1 MLITQI
7 DIKTGKVLQQ
17 PNPETLQLEPKQK
30 LVEHSYLEAWL
41 KWHELENAAFFVGD
55 FYAGVDETDRLKLEE
70 DGKVLVFTSGKKGYF
85 TDPDTAQ
92 LMIQGDRDIQ
102 PIYAQDKNAA
112 HNVIAYGSLI
122 ASDGIASTLR
132 TSCKIL
138 VVDDEGS
145 LNADFLRLDDRFFQ
159 RMGDGTMLVSEAVM
173 RSLMTPEDEGLN
185 PLTLVTQFRA
195 ASPDFPGIAK
205 GTLTYSQWCKD
216 LGVEAIVSRSDIKGD
231 NGRFSRAGIHEV
243 ESFWIN
249 RKADAQ
255 YGFQSVGPQVK
266 GCIPEA
272 TLHEFNPRMKEKAE
286 KLAAI
291 ASDPVALMQY
301 YAQKKVDDLRSVVDH
316 REEVEEE
323 TPGRV
328 PKDWLKELAVADPH
342 GMLAGFKRVNSELE
356 RFLKGERK
364 DLAIRGIEVPSA
376 TAQHHGS
383 LKPWEIAN
391 RDLPQGAIVAYYRS
405 PFPNV
410 GAAAIAI
417 NNIRSLRWEDA
428 EAYDKAGVMF
438 LNPWT
443 AKNIAITDFDGDRN
457 GCFVGFTAVDGNTLP
472 DVMRLQLAWTEE
484 LPEEKQYEAARSL
497 IQTLITEQELVNPS
511 DYPRAVAEFVERN
524 APDRKP
530 PEIGKA
536 MKVKHEWDQGRES
549 HSAATWRAW
558 EQTAQNPTGMV
569 ANVGMTLQSLA
580 METIYVGD
588 DRKEALLKEISVHH
602 QKILSRVKAG
612 KLVIP
617 TGILKYDI
625 KERIESIASS
635 SQDLTK
641 VKDKVGFVDDRL
653 NLVNELL
660 NDMVNGPNAVNLQ
673 TAVDT
678 AKSSRGIDLEVQV
691 LMQALAHRKH
701 LLRANQRNPEI
712 YTHGQVLPT
721 NTQEPIGWAVEV
733 ANQIYVESALPE
745 LKHEV
750 FRDLFPKDNFSVD
763 IQNRAMTIAHAYQRM
778 VKEARMMDDRLRQ
791 RKPEDEQPTVKITT
805 LKGTV
810 LTIQRML
817 DVERCGEIWRSDGL
831 QKDWVLEIER
841 DGRSPEGLKAAIVTP
856 KGKRSIGFVCPE
868 SIEHYRL
875 DQRVGSS
882 GLRIA
887 SPTIE
892 VLPPLK
898 IQHDL
903 DDRIR
908 EARVYLEGAIGQ
920 IPPEDRMAYASALWH
935 HSDGMGI
942 VLKGFMSEVTQQLQS
957 LPNIKLTGLQQD
969 VNQVGTIADGSYEVL
984 FTTHRYEKNGEWRS
998 VPAIAVLDENG
1009 VVKTLG
1015 AIDPR
1020 TLRFPEGTIA
1030 RADIVAGE
1038 KVAQVQVT
1046 EILRV
1051 QKNQGYSPSRS
1062 ELRDWY
1068 LAVKTQGN
1076 GEELGRIEAIGRRLN
1091 DAYCDEVEEER
1102 AAIGMPAWVQTP
1114 IDFRSDRVTLTAA
1127 ELEEMRSVGLGIH
1140 RMDDRGNQK
1149 EAVVEQVQE

>member
-41 KWHELENAAFFVGD
+41 KRHGLDEAAFFVGE
-55 FYAGVDETDRLKLEE
+55 FYDGVDENDRLRLEE
-70 DGKVLVFTSGKKGYF
+70 DGKVLVFANGKKGYF
-85 TDPDTAQ
+85 TDPDTAR

-102 PIYAQDKNAA
+102 PIYAQDENAA
-112 HNVIAYGSLI
+112 HNAIAYGSLI
-122 ASDGIASTLR
+122 ASDGIASTSR

-138 VVDDEGS
+138 VMDDEGE
-145 LNADFLRLDDRFFQ
+145 LNTDFLRLDDLLIQ
-159 RMGDGTMLVSEAVM
+159 KMGDGTMLVSEAVV
-173 RSLMTPEDEGLN
+173 RSLMTSEDEGLN

-205 GTLTYSQWCKD
+205 GTLTYSKWCED

-231 NGRFSRAGIHEV
+231 DGRFSQAGIHEV

-291 ASDPVALMQY
+291 AADPVALMQY
-301 YAQKKVDDLRSVVDH
+301 YAQKKVA
-316 REEVEEE
+316 REEVEDEV
-323 TPGRV
+323 PGRV
-328 PKDWLKELAVADPH
+328 PKDWLKELAIADPH

-376 TAQHHGS
+376 TAQNHGS

-457 GCFVGFTAVDGNTLP
+457 GCFVGFTAVDGTVLP
-472 DVMRLQLAWTEE
+472 DGLRSELAWTED

-497 IQTLITEQELVNPS
+497 IQTLIAEQELVKPG
-511 DYPRAVAEFVERN
+511 DYPQAVTEFVERN

-530 PEIGKA
+530 PEIVKA
-536 MKVKHEWDQGRES
+536 VKVKHEWNSDWES

-558 EQTAQNPTGMV
+558 ERTAQNPTGMV

-580 METIYVGD
+580 METVYISD
-588 DRKEALLKEISVHH
+588 NRKEALLEEISAHH
-602 QKILSRVKAG
+602 RKILARVQAG

-617 TGILKYDI
+617 EGVLKYDV
-625 KERIESIASS
+625 KERIETIASS
-635 SQDLTK
+635 SQDLRR
-641 VKDKVGFVDDRL
+641 VKDKAGFVDDRL

-660 NDMVNGPNAVNLQ
+660 NDLVNGPNAVNLQ

-678 AKSSRGIDLEVQV
+678 AKSSEGIDLKVQA

-701 LLRANQRNPEI
+701 LLRANQKNPEV

-750 FRDLFPKDNFSVD
+750 FRDLFPKNNFSVE
-763 IQNRAMTIAHAYQRM
+763 IQNRAMTIAHAYQEM
-778 VKEARMMDDRLRQ
+778 IKEARVMDDRLRQ
-791 RKPEDEQPTVKITT
+791 RKPEDQQPTVKMTT

-810 LTIQRML
+810 LMIQRML
-817 DVERCGEIWRSDGL
+817 DVKQCDEIWRSDGL

-841 DGRSPEGLKAAIVTP
+841 DGKSPEGLKAAIVTP
-856 KGKRSIGFVCPE
+856 QGKRAIGFVSPE
-868 SIEHYRL
+868 SIEDYQL
-875 DQRVGSS
+875 DQRVGQS

-887 SPTIE
+887 SPMIE
-892 VLPPLK
+892 VLPSLR

-908 EARVYLEGAIGQ
+908 EARVYLEGAIDQ
-920 IPPEDRMAYASALWH
+920 IPEVERMAYASALWH

-942 VLKGFMSEVTQQLQS
+942 VMKEFTPEVTQQLQN

-984 FTTHRYEKNGEWRS
+984 FTTHRYQKNGEWRS
-998 VPAIAVLDENG
+998 VPAMAVLDETG
-1009 VVKTLG
+1009 GAKTLG

-1020 TLRFPEGTIA
+1020 ALRFPEGTIA
-1030 RADIVAGE
+1030 RADIVGGE

-1051 QKNQGYSPSRS
+1051 QKNPVLLEFPWR
-1062 ELRDWY
+1062 
-1068 LAVKTQGN
+1068 
-1076 GEELGRIEAIGRRLN
+1076 
-1091 DAYCDEVEEER
+1091 
-1102 AAIGMPAWVQTP
+1102 
-1114 IDFRSDRVTLTAA
+1114 TLD
-1127 ELEEMRSVGLGIH
+1127 V
-1140 RMDDRGNQK
+1140 D
-1149 EAVVEQVQE
+1149 

>member
-1 MLITQI
+1 
-7 DIKTGKVLQQ
+7 
-17 PNPETLQLEPKQK
+17 
-30 LVEHSYLEAWL
+30 
-41 KWHELENAAFFVGD
+41 LENAAFFVGE
-55 FYAGVDETDRLKLEE
+55 FYAGVDERDRLRLEE
-70 DGKVLVFTSGKKGYF
+70 DGKVLVFANGKKGYF
-85 TDPDTAQ
+85 TDSETAR
-92 LMIQGDRDIQ
+92 LMIQGDREIQ
-102 PIYAQDKNAA
+102 PIYAGDRNAA
-112 HNVIAYGSLI
+112 HNAIAYGSLI
-122 ASDGIASTLR
+122 ASDGIASTVR
-132 TSCKIL
+132 DSCKIL
-138 VVDDEGS
+138 VIDDEAG
-145 LNADFLRLDDRFFQ
+145 LNAEFLRLDDRL
-159 RMGDGTMLVSEAVM
+159 RNKMGDGTMLVSEAVI
-173 RSLMTPEDEGLN
+173 RSLLTPEDDALN

-195 ASPDFPGIAK
+195 ASPDFSGMAK
-205 GTLTYSQWCKD
+205 GTLTYSKWCED

-231 NGRFSRAGIHEV
+231 DGRFSQAGIHEV

-255 YGFQSVGPQVK
+255 YGVQSVGPQVK

-301 YAQKKVDDLRSVVDH
+301 YAQRKVD

-323 TPGRV
+323 SPGQM

-356 RFLKGERK
+356 RFLKGEWK

-376 TAQHHGS
+376 TAQNHGS

-417 NNIRSLRWEDA
+417 NNIRSLRWEDT
-428 EAYDKAGVMF
+428 EAYDKAGVIF

-443 AKNIAITDFDGDRN
+443 AKHIAITDFDGDRN
-457 GCFVGFTAVDGNTLP
+457 GCFVGFTAVDGTTLP
-472 DVMRLQLAWTEE
+472 DLMRSKLAWTED

-497 IQTLITEQELVNPS
+497 IQTLITDQELVKPA
-511 DYPRAVAEFVERN
+511 DYPQAVTDFVERN

-530 PEIGKA
+530 PEIVKTA
-536 MKVKHEWDQGRES
+536 KVKHEWDRDLES
-549 HSAATWRAW
+549 HSGATWRAW
-558 EQTAQNPTGMV
+558 ERTAQNPTGMV

-580 METIYVGD
+580 METVYVGD
-588 DRKEALLKEISVHH
+588 DRKEALLEEISAHH
-602 QKILSRVKAG
+602 RKILARVQSR

-617 TGILKYDI
+617 EGVLKYDV
-625 KERIESIASS
+625 KERIETIASS
-635 SQDLTK
+635 CKDLK
-641 VKDKVGFVDDRL
+641 IVKDRVGFVDDRL

-660 NDMVNGPNAVNLQ
+660 NDLVNGPNAMNLQ

-678 AKSSRGIDLEVQV
+678 AKSSRGIDLEVQA

-701 LLRANQRNPEI
+701 LLRSNQRNPEV

-733 ANQIYVESALPE
+733 ANQIYVESELPE

-750 FRDLFPKDNFSVD
+750 FRDLFPKDNFTVE
-763 IQNRAMTIAHAYQRM
+763 IQNRAMTIAHAYQGM
-778 VKEARMMDDRLRQ
+778 VKEARVMDDRLRQ
-791 RKPEDEQPTVKITT
+791 RKPEDQQPTVKITT

-810 LTIQRML
+810 LTIQQML
-817 DVERCGEIWRSDGL
+817 DVEQGDEIWRSDGA

-841 DGRSPEGLKAAIVTP
+841 DGKSPEGLKAAIVTP
-856 KGKRSIGFVCPE
+856 QGKQAIGFVCPE

-882 GLRIA
+882 SLRIA

-892 VLPPLK
+892 VIPPLR

-920 IPPEDRMAYASALWH
+920 IPEAERMAYASALWH

-942 VLKGFMSEVTQQLQS
+942 VLKGFMPEVTQQLQN
-957 LPNIKLTGLQQD
+957 LPTIKLTGLQQD
-969 VNQVGTIADGSYEVL
+969 VNQVGTIAEGSYEVL
-984 FTTHRYEKNGEWRS
+984 FTTHRYQKNGEWRS
-998 VPAIAVLDENG
+998 VSAIAVLDETG
-1009 VVKTLG
+1009 VAKTLG
-1015 AIDPR
+1015 SIDPR
-1020 TLRFPEGTIA
+1020 ALRFPEGTIA
-1030 RADIVAGE
+1030 RANIVAGE

-1068 LAVKTQGN
+1068 LAVKGL
-1076 GEELGRIEAIGRRLN
+1076 GDGGELGRIEAIGRRLN
-1091 DAYCDEVEEER
+1091 DAYCDEVGVVR
-1102 AAIGMPAWVQTP
+1102 AAIGQPALVQTP
-1114 IDFRSDRVTLTAA
+1114 MEFRSDRVTLTVE
-1127 ELEEMRSVGLGIH
+1127 ELGEMRSVISQRNPLPASTGQIDPSMERQH
-1140 RMDDRGNQK
+1140 SI
-1149 EAVVEQVQE
+1149 

>member
-1 MLITQI
+1 MLITQF

-41 KWHELENAAFFVGD
+41 KQHKLANAAFFVGE
-55 FYAGVDETDRLKLEE
+55 FYPGVDENDRLRLEK
-70 DGKVLVFTSGKKGYF
+70 DGKVLVFTNGKKGYF
-85 TDPDTAQ
+85 TDLDTAR
-92 LMIQGDRDIQ
+92 LMIQGDRTIQ
-102 PIYAQDKNAA
+102 PIYAGDGDAA
-112 HNVIAYGSLI
+112 HNAIAYGSLI
-122 ASDGIASTLR
+122 ASDGIASTMR
-132 TSCKIL
+132 GTCKIL
-138 VVDDEGS
+138 VIDDEAG
-145 LNADFLRLDDRFFQ
+145 LNTDFLSLDDRLLNK
-159 RMGDGTMLVSEAVM
+159 MGDGTMLVSEAVV
-173 RSLMTPEDEGLN
+173 RSLMTPEDEALN

-205 GTLTYSQWCKD
+205 GTLTYSKWCED

-231 NGRFSRAGIHEV
+231 DGRFSRVGIHEV

-301 YAQKKVDDLRSVVDH
+301 YAQKKVD
-316 REEVEEE
+316 REEIEEE
-323 TPGRV
+323 SPGRV

-356 RFLKGERK
+356 RFLKGEWK
-364 DLAIRGIEVPSA
+364 DLALRGIEVPSA
-376 TAQHHGS
+376 TAQNHGS

-410 GAAAIAI
+410 GAAAIGI
-417 NNIRSLRWEDA
+417 NNIRSLRWEDT
-428 EAYDKAGVMF
+428 EAYDKAGVIF

-443 AKNIAITDFDGDRN
+443 VKNIAITDFDGDRN
-457 GCFVGFTAVDGNTLP
+457 GCFVGFTAVDGTTLP
-472 DVMRLQLAWTEE
+472 DLMRSQLVWTEE

-497 IQTLITEQELVNPS
+497 IQQLIKAQELVKPA
-511 DYPRAVAEFVERN
+511 DYPQALTEFVERN

-530 PEIGKA
+530 PEIVKA
-536 MKVKHEWDQGRES
+536 VKVKHEWDSDRES

-558 EQTAQNPTGMV
+558 ERTAQNPTGMV

-580 METIYVGD
+580 METVYISD
-588 DRKEALLKEISVHH
+588 DRKEGLLEEISAHH
-602 QKILSRVKAG
+602 RKILARVQAG

-617 TGILKYDI
+617 SGILKYNV
-625 KERIESIASS
+625 KERIETIASS
-635 SQDLTK
+635 SQDLKT
-641 VKDKVGFVDDRL
+641 VNERAGFVDDRL

-660 NDMVNGPNAVNLQ
+660 NDMVNGPNAMNLQ

-678 AKSSRGIDLEVQV
+678 AKSSQGIDFEVQA

-701 LLRANQRNPEI
+701 LLRANQRNPEV
-712 YTHGQVLPT
+712 YTHGQGLPT
-721 NTQEPIGWAVEV
+721 NTQEPIGWAVETV
-733 ANQIYVESALPE
+733 NQIYVESTLPE

-750 FRDLFPKDNFSVD
+750 FRDLFPKDNFSVE
-763 IQNRAMTIAHAYQRM
+763 IQNRAMTIARAYQGM
-778 VKEARMMDDRLRQ
+778 VKEARVMDDRLRQ
-791 RKPEDEQPTVKITT
+791 RKLEDQQPTVRITT

-817 DVERCGEIWRSDGL
+817 DVEQGDEIWRSDGL

-841 DGRSPEGLKAAIVTP
+841 DAKSPEGLTVAIVTP
-856 KGKRSIGFVCPE
+856 RGKQAIGFVCPE
-868 SIEHYRL
+868 SIAEYRL
-875 DQRVGSS
+875 DQRVEISS
-882 GLRIA
+882 LRIA

-892 VLPPLK
+892 LLPPLR

-908 EARVYLEGAIGQ
+908 EAKNYLEGAIGQ
-920 IPPEDRMAYASALWH
+920 IPEEERMAYASALWH

-942 VLKGFMSEVTQQLQS
+942 VLKGFMPEVTQQLQN

-969 VNQVGTIADGSYEVL
+969 VNQVGTIAEGSYEVL
-984 FTTHRYEKNGEWRS
+984 FTIHRYEKNGEWRS
-998 VPAIAVLDENG
+998 VPAIAVLDEAG
-1009 VVKTLG
+1009 VAKTLG
-1015 AIDPR
+1015 SIDPR

-1030 RADIVAGE
+1030 RADILAGE

-1068 LAVKTQGN
+1068 LAVKEL
-1076 GEELGRIEAIGRRLN
+1076 GEDEALGRIEGIGRRLN
-1091 DAYCDEVEEER
+1091 EAYCDELGAAR
-1102 AAIGMPAWVQTP
+1102 AAIGMPAVTQTP
-1114 IDFRSDRVTLTAA
+1114 MEFRSDRVTLTTA
-1127 ELEEMRSVGLGIH
+1127 ELGAMRSVRQGKDLTG
-1140 RMDDRGNQK
+1140 DRALRNQA
-1149 EAVVEQVQE
+1149 EMTI

>member
-17 PNPETLQLEPKQK
+17 PNPETLQLETKQK

-41 KWHELENAAFFVGD
+41 KRHGLDEAAFFIGE
-55 FYAGVDETDRLKLEE
+55 FYNGVDETDRLRLEE
-70 DGKVLVFTSGKKGYF
+70 DGKVLVFANGKKGYF
-85 TDPDTAQ
+85 TDADTAR

-102 PIYAQDKNAA
+102 PIYAQDENAA
-112 HNVIAYGSLI
+112 HNAIAYGSLI
-122 ASDGIASTLR
+122 ASDGIASTVR

-138 VVDDEGS
+138 VVDDEGD
-145 LNADFLRLDDRFFQ
+145 LNADFLGLDDRLVQ

-173 RSLMTPEDEGLN
+173 RSLMTSEDEGLN

-195 ASPDFPGIAK
+195 ASPDFPGMAK
-205 GTLTYSQWCKD
+205 GTLTYSKWCED

-231 NGRFSRAGIHEV
+231 DGRFSRAGIHEV

-286 KLAAI
+286 KLATI

-301 YAQKKVDDLRSVVDH
+301 YAQKKVD
-316 REEVEEE
+316 REEVEDDV
-323 TPGRV
+323 PGRV
-328 PKDWLKELAVADPH
+328 PKDWLKDLAIADPH

-417 NNIRSLRWEDA
+417 NNVRSLRWEDA
-428 EAYDKAGVMF
+428 EAYDKTGVIF

-443 AKNIAITDFDGDRN
+443 AKNVAITDFDGDRN
-457 GCFVGFTAVDGNTLP
+457 GCFVGFIAVDGNALP
-472 DVMRLQLAWTEE
+472 DMMRSQLAWTEE

-497 IQTLITEQELVNPS
+497 IQTLITEQVLVTPA
-511 DYPRAVAEFVERN
+511 DYPQAVMEFVERN
-524 APDRKP
+524 EPGRKP
-530 PEIGKA
+530 PEVVKA
-536 MKVKHEWDQGRES
+536 AKVKHEWNSDRES

-580 METIYVGD
+580 METIYAGD
-588 DRKEALLKEISVHH
+588 DRKEALLKEISAHH
-602 QKILSRVKAG
+602 QKILAKVQAG

-635 SQDLTK
+635 GQDLTK
-641 VKDKVGFVDDRL
+641 VKDKVRFVNDRL

-660 NDMVNGPNAVNLQ
+660 NDMVNGPNAANLQ

-678 AKSSRGIDLEVQV
+678 AKSSRGIDLEVQA

-763 IQNRAMTIAHAYQRM
+763 VQNRAMTIAYAYQRM
-778 VKEARMMDDRLRQ
+778 VKEARVMDDRLRQ
-791 RKPEDEQPTVKITT
+791 RKPEDQQPTVKITT
-805 LKGTV
+805 LKGTI

-817 DVERCGEIWRSDGL
+817 DVERCDEIWRSDGF

-841 DGRSPEGLKAAIVTP
+841 DGKSPEGLKAAIVTP
-856 KGKRSIGFVCPE
+856 QGKQAIGFVSPE
-868 SIEHYRL
+868 SIEHYQL
-875 DQRVGSS
+875 DQRVGRS

-892 VLPPLK
+892 VFPPLK

-908 EARVYLEGAIGQ
+908 EARIYLEGAIGQ
-920 IPPEDRMAYASALWH
+920 IPEEERMAYASALWH

-942 VLKGFMSEVTQQLQS
+942 VLKEFMPEVTQQLQQ

-998 VPAIAVLDENG
+998 VPAIAVLDETG
-1009 VVKTLG
+1009 GTKTLG

-1030 RADIVAGE
+1030 RADILAGE

-1068 LAVKTQGN
+1068 LAVKELGN
-1076 GEELGRIEAIGRRLN
+1076 EGALGRIEAIGRRLN
-1091 DAYCDEVEEER
+1091 DAYCDEAGRER
-1102 AAIGMPAWVQTP
+1102 AAIGRAARVQTP
-1114 IDFRSDRVTLTAA
+1114 MGFRSDWVTLTVG
-1127 ELEEMRSVGLGIH
+1127 EVGEMQSGIQGNRRVVGQDTPIE
-1140 RMDDRGNQK
+1140 R
-1149 EAVVEQVQE
+1149 

>member
-1 MLITQI
+1 MLITQF
-7 DIKTGKVLQQ
+7 DLKTGKVLQQ

-41 KWHELENAAFFVGD
+41 KRHGLEDAAFFVGD
-55 FYAGVDETDRLKLEE
+55 FYPGVDEDDRLRLEDE
-70 DGKVLVFTSGKKGYF
+70 GKVLVFASGKKGYF
-85 TDPDTAQ
+85 TDPETAK

-102 PIYAQDKNAA
+102 PIYAGNGNSA
-112 HNVIAYGSLI
+112 HHAIAYGSLI
-122 ASDGIASTLR
+122 ASDGIASTVR
-132 TSCKIL
+132 DSCKIL
-138 VVDDEGS
+138 VVDDEAG
-145 LNADFLRLDDRFFQ
+145 LNAEFLSLDDRLLNK
-159 RMGDGTMLVSEAVM
+159 MGDGTMLVSEEVI
-173 RSLMTPEDEGLN
+173 RSLLTPEDEGLN

-195 ASPDFPGIAK
+195 ASPDFPGMAK
-205 GTLTYSQWCKD
+205 GTLSYSDWCKD

-231 NGRFSRAGIHEV
+231 DGRFSRTGIHEV
-243 ESFWIN
+243 EAFWIN

-272 TLHEFNPRMKEKAE
+272 TLHEFNSRMKEKAE

-301 YAQKKVDDLRSVVDH
+301 YAQKKVD
-316 REEVEEE
+316 VEEE
-323 TPGRV
+323 TSGRL
-328 PKDWLKELAVADPH
+328 PKDWLKELAIADPH
-342 GMLAGFKRVNSELE
+342 GLLSGFKRVNSELE

-417 NNIRSLRWEDA
+417 NNIRSLRWEDT

-443 AKNIAITDFDGDRN
+443 AKHIAITDFDGDRN
-457 GCFVGFTAVDGNTLP
+457 GCFVGFTVVDGNGLP
-472 DVMRLQLAWTEE
+472 ERMRSELAWTED
-484 LPEEKQYEAARSL
+484 LPEAKQYEAARSL
-497 IQTLITEQELVNPS
+497 IQTLIAEQKLVKPA
-511 DYPRAVAEFVERN
+511 DYPQAVMEFVEQN

-530 PEIGKA
+530 PEVVKA
-536 MKVKHEWDQGRES
+536 AKVKHEWDRERES

-558 EQTAQNPTGMV
+558 ERTALNPTGMV

-580 METIYVGD
+580 METIYIGD
-588 DRKEALLKEISVHH
+588 DRKEALLEEISAHH
-602 QKILSRVKAG
+602 RKILAKVREG
-612 KLVIP
+612 QLVIP
-617 TGILKYDI
+617 AGILSYDV
-625 KERIESIASS
+625 KERIQTISAA
-635 SQDLTK
+635 SQDLKK
-641 VKDKVGFVDDRL
+641 VRDRDGYVGDRL
-653 NLVNELL
+653 SLVNELL

-678 AKSSRGIDLEVQV
+678 AKSSRGIDVEVQD

-701 LLRANQRNPEI
+701 LLRANQRNPEV
-712 YTHGQVLPT
+712 YTQGQVLPT

-733 ANQIYVESALPE
+733 ANQIYVESTLPE

-750 FRDLFPKDNFSVD
+750 FRDLFPKDNFSVE
-763 IQNRAMTIAHAYQRM
+763 IQNRAMTIAHVYQGM
-778 VKEARMMDDRLRQ
+778 VKEARVMDDRLRQ
-791 RKPEDEQPTVKITT
+791 RKPEDQQPTATITT
-805 LKGTV
+805 VKGAV

-817 DVERCGEIWRSDGL
+817 DGKAKIWRGI
-831 QKDWVLEIER
+831 QKDWVLELER
-841 DGRSPEGLKAAIVTP
+841 DGQSPEGVRAAIMTEQ
-856 KGKRSIGFVCPE
+856 GKQMIGWVAPE
-868 SIEHYRL
+868 SIAEYQL
-875 DQRVGSS
+875 DQRVKSGS
-882 GLRIA
+882 LRIEA
-887 SPTIE
+887 AAIE
-892 VLPPLK
+892 LVPPLR

-908 EARVYLEGAIGQ
+908 EARVYLERAIDQ
-920 IPPEDRMAYASALWH
+920 IPIDERMAYASALWH

-942 VLKGFMSEVTQQLQS
+942 VLKGFMPEVTQQLQN
-957 LPNIKLTGLQQD
+957 LPTIKLTGLQQD
-969 VNQVGTIADGSYEVL
+969 VNQVGVLPDGSYEVL
-984 FTTHRYEKNGEWRS
+984 FTTHQYQKNGEWRS
-998 VPAIAVLDENG
+998 VPAIAVLNG
-1009 VVKTLG
+1009 SAGAKTLG

-1020 TLRFPEGTIA
+1020 ALRFPEGTIA
-1030 RADIVAGE
+1030 RADITAGE

-1051 QKNQGYSPSRS
+1051 QKNQGYSPSRA

-1068 LAVKTQGN
+1068 LAVREQGD
-1076 GEELGRIEAIGRRLN
+1076 EVVMGRIEAIGRRLN
-1091 DAYCDEVEEER
+1091 EAYCDEVGREKS
-1102 AAIGMPAWVQTP
+1102 AIGMPALVQTP
-1114 IDFRSDRVTLTAA
+1114 MGFRSELVTLTVG
-1127 ELEEMRSVGLGIH
+1127 EVGEMRSVI
-1140 RMDDRGNQK
+1140 NQISPVRAI
-1149 EAVVEQVQE
+1149 ER

>member
-30 LVEHSYLEAWL
+30 MVEHSYLEAWM
-41 KWHELENAAFFVGD
+41 KRHELKDAAFFVGE
-55 FYAGVDETDRLKLEE
+55 FYAGVDEADRLKLEE
-70 DGKVLVFTSGKKGYF
+70 DGKVLVFANGKKGYF

-92 LMIQGDRDIQ
+92 LMIQGDREIQ
-102 PIYAQDKNAA
+102 PIYAQDENAA
-112 HNVIAYGSLI
+112 HNAIAYGSLI
-122 ASDGIASTLR
+122 TSDGIASTVR

-145 LNADFLRLDDRFFQ
+145 LNTDFLRLDDRLLQ
-159 RMGDGTMLVSEAVM
+159 KMGDGTMLVSEGVM
-173 RSLMTPEDEGLN
+173 RSLMTAEDEGLN

-231 NGRFSRAGIHEV
+231 DGRFSRAGIHEV

-286 KLAAI
+286 KLATI

-301 YAQKKVDDLRSVVDH
+301 YAQKKVA
-316 REEVEEE
+316 REEIEDEL
-323 TPGRV
+323 PGRL
-328 PKDWLKELAVADPH
+328 PKDWLKELAIADPH

-410 GAAAIAI
+410 GAAPIAI

-428 EAYDKAGVMF
+428 EAYDKVGVIF

-457 GCFVGFTAVDGNTLP
+457 GCFVGFTAVDGSTLP
-472 DVMRLQLAWTEE
+472 DVMRSQLAWMEE

-497 IQTLITEQELVNPS
+497 IQTLIKEQELVKPA
-511 DYPRAVAEFVERN
+511 DYPQAVTEFVERN

-530 PEIGKA
+530 PEVVKA
-536 MKVKHEWDQGRES
+536 AKVKHEWNQGKES
-549 HSAATWRAW
+549 YSAATWRAW

-588 DRKEALLKEISVHH
+588 DRKEALLKEISVHY
-602 QKILSRVKAG
+602 QKILAKVQAG

-617 TGILKYDI
+617 TGILKYDV
-625 KERIESIASS
+625 KERVETIASS

-641 VKDKVGFVDDRL
+641 VKDKAAFVDDRL

-678 AKSSRGIDLEVQV
+678 AKSSRGIDLEVQA

-701 LLRANQRNPEI
+701 LLRANQRNPDV

-750 FRDLFPKDNFSVD
+750 FRDLFPKDNFSVE
-763 IQNRAMTIAHAYQRM
+763 IQNRAMTIAHAYQGM
-778 VKEARMMDDRLRQ
+778 VKEARVMDDRLRQ
-791 RKPEDEQPTVKITT
+791 RKPEDQQPTAKITT

-810 LTIQRML
+810 LMIQRML
-817 DVERCGEIWRSDGL
+817 DVERCDEIWRSDGV

-841 DGRSPEGLKAAIVTP
+841 DGKSPEGLKAAIVTP
-856 KGKRSIGFVCPE
+856 QGKQAIGFVCPE
-868 SIEHYRL
+868 SIEEYQL
-875 DQRVGSS
+875 DQRVGNS

-892 VLPPLK
+892 LVPPLR
-898 IQHDL
+898 IQYDL

-920 IPPEDRMAYASALWH
+920 IPEAERMAYASALWH
-935 HSDGMGI
+935 HSDGMGV
-942 VLKGFMSEVTQQLQS
+942 VLKGLMPEVTQQLQN

-969 VNQVGTIADGSYEVL
+969 VNQVGTIAEGSYEVL

-998 VPAIAVLDENG
+998 VPAIAVLDETG
-1009 VVKTLG
+1009 VAKTLG
-1015 AIDPR
+1015 AIDSR
-1020 TLRFPEGTIA
+1020 ALRFPEGTIA
-1030 RADIVAGE
+1030 RAEIVAGE
-1038 KVAQVQVT
+1038 KVAQIQVT

-1051 QKNQGYSPSRS
+1051 QKPQGYSPSRS

-1068 LAVKTQGN
+1068 LAVKEQGN

-1091 DAYCDEVEEER
+1091 EAYCDEVGVER
-1102 AAIGMPAWVQTP
+1102 AAIGQAAVTQTP
-1114 IDFRSDRVTLTAA
+1114 MEFRSDRVTITAA
-1127 ELEEMRSVGLGIH
+1127 EVGEMRSVISQRNPFPSSTGQIDSSMERQH
-1140 RMDDRGNQK
+1140 SI
-1149 EAVVEQVQE
+1149 

>member
-7 DIKTGKVLQQ
+7 DVKTGKVLQQ

-41 KWHELENAAFFVGD
+41 KQHGLENAAFFVGE
-55 FYAGVDETDRLKLEE
+55 FYAGVDERDRLKLEE
-70 DGKVLVFTSGKKGYF
+70 DGKVLVFTNGKKGYF
-85 TDPDTAQ
+85 TDLDTAQ
-92 LMIQGDRDIQ
+92 LMIQGGRDIQ
-102 PIYAQDKNAA
+102 PIYAQDENAS
-112 HNVIAYGSLI
+112 HNAIAYGSLI

-138 VVDDEGS
+138 VVDDEGA
-145 LNADFLRLDDRFFQ
+145 LNADFLRLDDRLLQ
-159 RMGDGTMLVSEAVM
+159 RIGDGTMLVSEAVM
-173 RSLMTPEDEGLN
+173 RSLMTAEDEGLN

-195 ASPDFPGIAK
+195 ASPDFPGMAK

-231 NGRFSRAGIHEV
+231 DNRFSRAGIHEV

-301 YAQKKVDDLRSVVDH
+301 YAQKKID
-316 REEVEEE
+316 REEIEEE

-328 PKDWLKELAVADPH
+328 PKDWLKELAVVDPH
-342 GMLAGFKRVNSELE
+342 GMLAGFKRVNNELE

-428 EAYDKAGVMF
+428 EAYDKAGVIF

-457 GCFVGFTAVDGNTLP
+457 GCFVGFTAVDGTTLP
-472 DVMRLQLAWTEE
+472 NVMRSQLAWTED

-497 IQTLITEQELVNPS
+497 IQNLITEQELVKPA
-511 DYPRAVAEFVERN
+511 DYPQAVTEFVERN
-524 APDRKP
+524 APNRKP
-530 PEIGKA
+530 PEVMKA
-536 MKVKHEWDQGRES
+536 TKVKHEWNRGRES

-558 EQTAQNPTGMV
+558 ERTAQNPTGMV

-580 METIYVGD
+580 MEMVYVGD
-588 DRKEALLKEISVHH
+588 DRKEALLEEISAHH
-602 QKILSRVKAG
+602 RKILARVQAG

-617 TGILKYDI
+617 KGILKYDV
-625 KERIESIASS
+625 KERIEAIASS
-635 SQDLTK
+635 SQDLKT
-641 VKDKVGFVDDRL
+641 VKDKAEFVDDRL

-660 NDMVNGPNAVNLQ
+660 NDLVNGPNATNLQ

-701 LLRANQRNPEI
+701 LLRANQKNPEI
-712 YTHGQVLPT
+712 YTHGQILPT

-745 LKHEV
+745 LKHEA

-763 IQNRAMTIAHAYQRM
+763 IQNRAMTIARAYQGM
-778 VKEARMMDDRLRQ
+778 VKEARVMDDRLRQ
-791 RKPEDEQPTVKITT
+791 RKPEDQQPTVRITT

-810 LTIQRML
+810 LMIQRML
-817 DVERCGEIWRSDGL
+817 DVERCDEIWRSDGV

-841 DGRSPEGLKAAIVTP
+841 DGKSPEGLKAAIVTP
-856 KGKRSIGFVCPE
+856 RGKQAIGFVSPE
-868 SIEHYRL
+868 SIEQYQL

-882 GLRIA
+882 GLQIA
-887 SPTIE
+887 SPRIE
-892 VLPPLK
+892 VIPPLR

-903 DDRIR
+903 DDRIW
-908 EARVYLEGAIGQ
+908 EARVYLEGAIDQ
-920 IPPEDRMAYASALWH
+920 ILIEERMAYASALWH

-942 VLKGFMSEVTQQLQS
+942 VLKGFMPEVTQQLQQ

-969 VNQVGTIADGSYEVL
+969 VNQVGTIANGSYEVV
-984 FTTHRYEKNGEWRS
+984 FTTHRYQKNGEWRS
-998 VPAIAVLDENG
+998 VPAIAVLDKTG
-1009 VVKTLG
+1009 VARTLG

-1020 TLRFPEGTIA
+1020 ALRFPEGTIA

-1051 QKNQGYSPSRS
+1051 QKPQGYSPSRS

-1068 LAVKTQGN
+1068 LAVKEQGY

-1091 DAYCDEVEEER
+1091 DAYCDEVGVER
-1102 AAIGMPAWVQTP
+1102 AAIGQAAVTQTP
-1114 IDFRSDRVTLTAA
+1114 MEFRSDRVTLTAA
-1127 ELEEMRSVGLGIH
+1127 ELEEMKSVIQVQKIG
-1140 RMDDRGNQK
+1140 DRGRMNQAEK
-1149 EAVVEQVQE
+1149 VI

>member
-30 LVEHSYLEAWL
+30 MVEHSYLEAWL
-41 KWHELENAAFFVGD
+41 KRHELKDAAFFIGE
-55 FYAGVDETDRLKLEE
+55 FYAGVDENDRLRLEE
-70 DGKVLVFTSGKKGYF
+70 DGKVLVFANGKKGYF
-85 TDPDTAQ
+85 TDPNTAQ

-102 PIYAQDKNAA
+102 PIYAQDENAP
-112 HNVIAYGSLI
+112 HNAIAYGSLI
-122 ASDGIASTLR
+122 ASDGIASMSR

-138 VVDDEGS
+138 VVDDEGA
-145 LNADFLRLDDRFFQ
+145 LNADFLRLDDRLLQ

-173 RSLMTPEDEGLN
+173 RSLMTSEDEGLN

-205 GTLTYSQWCKD
+205 GTLTYSDWCED
-216 LGVEAIVSRSDIKGD
+216 LGVEAIVSRSNIKGD
-231 NGRFSRAGIHEV
+231 DGRFSRAGIHEV

-249 RKADAQ
+249 RKVDAQ

-286 KLAAI
+286 KLATI

-301 YAQKKVDDLRSVVDH
+301 YAQKKVD
-316 REEVEEE
+316 REEVEDEV
-323 TPGRV
+323 PGQV
-328 PKDWLKELAVADPH
+328 PKDWLKELAAADPH
-342 GMLAGFKRVNSELE
+342 GMLVGFKRVNSELE

-376 TAQHHGS
+376 TAQHHGR

-391 RDLPQGAIVAYYRS
+391 RDLPQGALVAYYRS

-417 NNIRSLRWEDA
+417 NNIRSLRWEDT

-457 GCFVGFTAVDGNTLP
+457 GCFVGFTAVDGTVLP
-472 DVMRLQLAWTEE
+472 DVLRSQLAWTEE

-497 IQTLITEQELVNPS
+497 IQTLITEQELVKPA
-511 DYPRAVAEFVERN
+511 DYPQAVTEFVERN
-524 APDRKP
+524 APDCKP
-530 PEIGKA
+530 PEIVKA
-536 MKVKHEWDQGRES
+536 AKVKHEWNSDRES

-558 EQTAQNPTGMV
+558 ERTAQNPTGMV

-580 METIYVGD
+580 METVYVSD
-588 DRKEALLKEISVHH
+588 DRKEALLEEISAHH
-602 QKILSRVKAG
+602 RKILNRVQSG

-617 TGILKYDI
+617 AGILKYDV

-635 SQDLTK
+635 SQDLK
-641 VKDKVGFVDDRL
+641 AVKDKAGFVNDQL

-660 NDMVNGPNAVNLQ
+660 NDMVNGPNAANLQ

-678 AKSSRGIDLEVQV
+678 AKSSQGIDLEVQS

-701 LLRANQRNPEI
+701 LLRANQKNPEV

-750 FRDLFPKDNFSVD
+750 FRDLFPKDNFSVE

-778 VKEARMMDDRLRQ
+778 VKEARVIDDRLRQ
-791 RKPEDEQPTVKITT
+791 RKPEDQQPTAKITT

-817 DVERCGEIWRSDGL
+817 DVERCDEIWRSDGL
-831 QKDWVLEIER
+831 KKDWVLEIER
-841 DGRSPEGLKAAIVTP
+841 DGKSLEGLKAAIVTP
-856 KGKRSIGFVCPE
+856 QGKQAIGFVCPE
-868 SIEHYRL
+868 SIEHYQL
-875 DQRVGSS
+875 NQRVRRS

-892 VLPPLK
+892 VLPPLR

-908 EARVYLEGAIGQ
+908 EARVYLEGSIDQ
-920 IPPEDRMAYASALWH
+920 IPEEDRMAYASALWH

-942 VLKGFMSEVTQQLQS
+942 VLKGFMPEVTQQLQS

-969 VNQVGTIADGSYEVL
+969 VNQVGTIGSGSYEVL

-998 VPAIAVLDENG
+998 VPAIAVLDETG
-1009 VVKTLG
+1009 VAKTLG

-1030 RADIVAGE
+1030 KADIMAGE

-1062 ELRDWY
+1062 ELRDCY
-1068 LAVKTQGN
+1068 LAVKEQGD
-1076 GEELGRIEAIGRRLN
+1076 EERLGKIEAIGRRLN
-1091 DAYCDEVEEER
+1091 DAYCDEIGVKR
-1102 AAIGMPAWVQTP
+1102 AAIGMPAVTQTP
-1114 IDFRSDRVTLTAA
+1114 IDFRSDRVILTAA
-1127 ELEEMRSVGLGIH
+1127 EVGEMRSVIQVKKE
-1140 RMDDRGNQK
+1140 RTDRGHSNQAEK
-1149 EAVVEQVQE
+1149 PI

>member
-41 KWHELENAAFFVGD
+41 KWHELENAAFFVGE

-70 DGKVLVFTSGKKGYF
+70 DGKVLVFASGKKGYF

-92 LMIQGDRDIQ
+92 LMIQGDREIQ

-112 HNVIAYGSLI
+112 HNAIAYGSLI

-138 VVDDEGS
+138 VVDDEGA
-145 LNADFLRLDDRFFQ
+145 LNADFLSLDDRLLQ

-216 LGVEAIVSRSDIKGD
+216 LGVEAIVSRNDIKGD
-231 NGRFSRAGIHEV
+231 DGRFSRAGIHEV

-301 YAQKKVDDLRSVVDH
+301 YAQKKVD
-316 REEVEEE
+316 REEVEDDL
-323 TPGRV
+323 PGRV
-328 PKDWLKELAVADPH
+328 PKDWLKELAAADPH

-376 TAQHHGS
+376 TAQQHGS

-484 LPEEKQYEAARSL
+484 LLEEKQYEAARSL
-497 IQTLITEQELVNPS
+497 IQQLITEQELVNPA
-511 DYPRAVAEFVERN
+511 DYPQAVMEFVERN

-530 PEIGKA
+530 PEVVKA
-536 MKVKHEWDQGRES
+536 MKVKHEWNQGRES
-549 HSAATWRAW
+549 YSAATWRAW

-580 METIYVGD
+580 METIYVGN
-588 DRKEALLKEISVHH
+588 DRKEALLEEISAHH
-602 QKILSRVKAG
+602 RKILNRVQAG

-617 TGILKYDI
+617 EEVLGYDV

-641 VKDKVGFVDDRL
+641 VKDKTGFVDDRL

-678 AKSSRGIDLEVQV
+678 AKSSRGIDLEVQA
-691 LMQALAHRKH
+691 LMQVLAHRKH
-701 LLRANQRNPEI
+701 LLRANQRNPEV
-712 YTHGQVLPT
+712 YTHGQILPT

-763 IQNRAMTIAHAYQRM
+763 IQNRAMTIAHAYQGM
-778 VKEARMMDDRLRQ
+778 VKDARVMDDRLKQ
-791 RKPEDEQPTVKITT
+791 RRLEDQQPTAKITT

-817 DVERCGEIWRSDGL
+817 DVERCDEIWRSDGL
-831 QKDWVLEIER
+831 QKDWVLEIEQ
-841 DGRSPEGLKAAIVTP
+841 DGKSPEGLKAAIVTP
-856 KGKRSIGFVCPE
+856 QGKRAIGFVCPE
-868 SIEHYRL
+868 SIEHYQL

-892 VLPPLK
+892 VFPPLR

-908 EARVYLEGAIGQ
+908 EARVYLERAIDQ
-920 IPPEDRMAYASALWH
+920 IPEEERMVYASALWH

-942 VLKGFMSEVTQQLQS
+942 VLKGFMSEVTQQLQN

-969 VNQVGTIADGSYEVL
+969 VNQVGTIADGSYEVM
-984 FTTHRYEKNGEWRS
+984 FTTHRYEKNEEWRS
-998 VPAIAVLDENG
+998 VPAIAVLDETG
-1009 VVKTLG
+1009 MAKTLG

-1030 RADIVAGE
+1030 RAEIIAGE

-1051 QKNQGYSPSRS
+1051 QENPGYSPSRS

-1076 GEELGRIEAIGRRLN
+1076 GEELGKIEAIGRRLN
-1091 DAYCDEVEEER
+1091 DAYCDEVGMER
-1102 AAIGMPAWVQTP
+1102 SAIGQPALVQTP
-1114 IDFRSDRVTLTAA
+1114 IDFRSDLVTLTKD
-1127 ELEEMRSVGLGIH
+1127 EVGEMRSVSKQIKTT
-1140 RMDDRGNQK
+1140 RTIER
-1149 EAVVEQVQE
+1149 

>member
-30 LVEHSYLEAWL
+30 LVEHSYLETWL
-41 KWHELENAAFFVGD
+41 KRHGLENAAFFVGE
-55 FYAGVDETDRLKLEE
+55 FYAGVDEGDRLKLEE
-70 DGKVLVFTSGKKGYF
+70 DGKVLVFASGKKGYF

-102 PIYAQDKNAA
+102 PIYAQDENAA
-112 HNVIAYGSLI
+112 HNTIAYGSLI

-145 LNADFLRLDDRFFQ
+145 LNTDFLSLDDRLLQ
-159 RMGDGTMLVSEAVM
+159 KMDDGTMLVSEGVM
-173 RSLMTPEDEGLN
+173 RSLMTAEDEGLN

-231 NGRFSRAGIHEV
+231 DGRFSRAGVHEV

-301 YAQKKVDDLRSVVDH
+301 YAQKKVD

-328 PKDWLKELAVADPH
+328 PKDWLKELAAADPY

-376 TAQHHGS
+376 TAQQHGS

-484 LPEEKQYEAARSL
+484 LPEAKQYEAARSL
-497 IQTLITEQELVNPS
+497 IQQLILEQVLVTPA
-511 DYPRAVAEFVERN
+511 DYPQAVTEFVERN
-524 APDRKP
+524 APDQKP
-530 PEIGKA
+530 PEVVKA
-536 MKVKHEWDQGRES
+536 TKVKHEWNQGRES
-549 HSAATWRAW
+549 HSAATWQAW

-569 ANVGMTLQSLA
+569 ANGGMTLQSLA
-580 METIYVGD
+580 METIYSRD
-588 DRKEALLKEISVHH
+588 DRKEALLEEISAHH
-602 QKILSRVKAG
+602 RKILNRVQAG

-635 SQDLTK
+635 SQNLK
-641 VKDKVGFVDDRL
+641 QVKDKAGFVDDRL

-678 AKSSRGIDLEVQV
+678 AKSSRGIDLEVQA

-701 LLRANQRNPEI
+701 LLRANQRNPEV
-712 YTHGQVLPT
+712 YTRGQVLPT

-763 IQNRAMTIAHAYQRM
+763 IQNRAMTIARAYQGM
-778 VKEARMMDDRLRQ
+778 VKEARVMDDRLRR
-791 RKPEDEQPTVKITT
+791 RKPEDQQPTVKITT
-805 LKGTV
+805 LKGAG

-817 DVERCGEIWRSDGL
+817 DVEQGDEIWRSDGI

-841 DGRSPEGLKAAIVTP
+841 DAKSAEGLKAAIVTP
-856 KGKRSIGFVCPE
+856 QGKQAIGFVCPE
-868 SIEHYRL
+868 SIAEYRL

-882 GLRIA
+882 SLRIA

-892 VLPPLK
+892 VVPPLR

-908 EARVYLEGAIGQ
+908 EARVYLEGTIDQ
-920 IPPEDRMAYASALWH
+920 IPEEERMAYASALWH

-942 VLKGFMSEVTQQLQS
+942 VLKGFMPEVAQQLQQ

-969 VNQVGTIADGSYEVL
+969 VNQVGVLPDGSYEVL
-984 FTTHRYEKNGEWRS
+984 FTTHRYEKNEECRS
-998 VPAIAVLDENG
+998 VPAIAVLDETG
-1009 VVKTLG
+1009 MAKTLG

-1020 TLRFPEGTIA
+1020 ALRFPEGTIA
-1030 RADIVAGE
+1030 RAEISAGE
-1038 KVAQVQVT
+1038 KVAQIQVT

-1062 ELRDWY
+1062 ELREWY
-1068 LAVKTQGN
+1068 LAVKDLGQ
-1076 GEELGRIEAIGRRLN
+1076 EEEMGRIEAIGRRLN
-1091 DAYCDEVEEER
+1091 EAYCDEVGAAR
-1102 AAIGMPAWVQTP
+1102 AAIGMPAVTQTP
-1114 IDFRSDRVTLTAA
+1114 MEFRSDRVTLTAA
-1127 ELEEMRSVGLGIH
+1127 EVGAMRSVIQGE
-1140 RMDDRGNQK
+1140 RMVDRGCMNQAEK
-1149 EAVVEQVQE
+1149 EI

>member
-1 MLITQI
+1 
-7 DIKTGKVLQQ
+7 
-17 PNPETLQLEPKQK
+17 
-30 LVEHSYLEAWL
+30 
-41 KWHELENAAFFVGD
+41 
-55 FYAGVDETDRLKLEE
+55 
-70 DGKVLVFTSGKKGYF
+70 
-85 TDPDTAQ
+85 
-92 LMIQGDRDIQ
+92 MIQGDRDIQ
-102 PIYAQDKNAA
+102 PIYAQDENAA
-112 HNVIAYGSLI
+112 HNAIAYGSLI

-145 LNADFLRLDDRFFQ
+145 LNTDFLSLDDRLLQ
-159 RMGDGTMLVSEAVM
+159 KMGDGTMLVSEGVM

-231 NGRFSRAGIHEV
+231 DGRFSSAGVHEV

-301 YAQKKVDDLRSVVDH
+301 YAQKKID

-328 PKDWLKELAVADPH
+328 PKDWLKELAAADPH

-484 LPEEKQYEAARSL
+484 LPEAKQYEAARSL
-497 IQTLITEQELVNPS
+497 IQQLISEQVLVTPA
-511 DYPRAVAEFVERN
+511 DYPQAVTEFVERN

-530 PEIGKA
+530 PEVVKA
-536 MKVKHEWDQGRES
+536 VKVKHEWNQGRES

-580 METIYVGD
+580 METIYVGN
-588 DRKEALLKEISVHH
+588 DRKDALLEEISAHH
-602 QKILSRVKAG
+602 RKILNRVQAG

-617 TGILKYDI
+617 TGILEYDV
-625 KERIESIASS
+625 KDRIETIASS

-641 VKDKVGFVDDRL
+641 VKDKAGFVDDRL

-678 AKSSRGIDLEVQV
+678 AKSSRGIDLEVQA
-691 LMQALAHRKH
+691 LMQVLAHRKH
-701 LLRANQRNPEI
+701 LLRANQRNPEV
-712 YTHGQVLPT
+712 YTRGQVLPT
-721 NTQEPIGWAVEV
+721 NTQEPIGWAVET

-750 FRDLFPKDNFSVD
+750 FRDLFPKDNFSVE
-763 IQNRAMTIAHAYQRM
+763 IQNRAMTIAHAYQGM
-778 VKEARMMDDRLRQ
+778 VKDARVMDDRLRQ
-791 RKPEDEQPTVKITT
+791 RKPEDQQPTVKITT
-805 LKGTV
+805 PKGTV

-817 DVERCGEIWRSDGL
+817 DVEQWDKIWRSDGL

-841 DGRSPEGLKAAIVTP
+841 DGKSAEGLKAAIVTP
-856 KGKRSIGFVCPE
+856 QEKRAIGFVCPE
-868 SIEHYRL
+868 SIEDYQL
-875 DQRVGSS
+875 NQRVGRS

-892 VLPPLK
+892 VFPPLR

-908 EARVYLEGAIGQ
+908 EARVYLEGAIDQ
-920 IPPEDRMAYASALWH
+920 ILEEERMAYASELWH

-942 VLKGFMSEVTQQLQS
+942 VLKGFMPEVTQQLQS
-957 LPNIKLTGLQQD
+957 L
-969 VNQVGTIADGSYEVL
+969 
-984 FTTHRYEKNGEWRS
+984 
-998 VPAIAVLDENG
+998 
-1009 VVKTLG
+1009 
-1015 AIDPR
+1015 
-1020 TLRFPEGTIA
+1020 
-1030 RADIVAGE
+1030 
-1038 KVAQVQVT
+1038 AQ
-1046 EILRV
+1046 
-1051 QKNQGYSPSRS
+1051 Y
-1062 ELRDWY
+1062 
-1068 LAVKTQGN
+1068 
-1076 GEELGRIEAIGRRLN
+1076 
-1091 DAYCDEVEEER
+1091 
-1102 AAIGMPAWVQTP
+1102 
-1114 IDFRSDRVTLTAA
+1114 
-1127 ELEEMRSVGLGIH
+1127 
-1140 RMDDRGNQK
+1140 
-1149 EAVVEQVQE
+1149 

>member
-41 KWHELENAAFFVGD
+41 KRHGLDEAAFFIGE
-55 FYAGVDETDRLKLEE
+55 FYNGVDETDRLRLEE
-70 DGKVLVFTSGKKGYF
+70 DGKVLVFANGKKGYF
-85 TDPDTAQ
+85 TDPDTAR
-92 LMIQGDRDIQ
+92 LMIHGDCDIQ
-102 PIYAQDKNAA
+102 PIYAQDENAA
-112 HNVIAYGSLI
+112 HNAIAYGSLT
-122 ASDGIASTLR
+122 ASDGIASTSR

-138 VVDDEGS
+138 VLDDEGA
-145 LNADFLRLDDRFFQ
+145 LNADFLSLDDRLLQ
-159 RMGDGTMLVSEAVM
+159 KMGDGTMLVSEAVM
-173 RSLMTPEDEGLN
+173 RSLMTAEDEGLN

-231 NGRFSRAGIHEV
+231 DGRFSRAGIHEV

-301 YAQKKVDDLRSVVDH
+301 YAQKKVD
-316 REEVEEE
+316 REEVEDDV
-323 TPGRV
+323 PGRV
-328 PKDWLKELAVADPH
+328 PKDWLKDLAIADPH

-376 TAQHHGS
+376 TAQNHGS

-428 EAYDKAGVMF
+428 EAYDKGGVIF

-457 GCFVGFTAVDGNTLP
+457 GCFVGFTAVDGNVLP
-472 DVMRLQLAWTEE
+472 DVMRSQLAWTEE

-497 IQTLITEQELVNPS
+497 IQQLITEQELVKPA
-511 DYPRAVAEFVERN
+511 DYPQAVTEFVERN

-536 MKVKHEWDQGRES
+536 AKVKHEWNSDRES

-580 METIYVGD
+580 METIYIGD
-588 DRKEALLKEISVHH
+588 DRKEALLEEISAHH
-602 QKILSRVKAG
+602 LKILARVQAG

-617 TGILKYDI
+617 KGILKYDV

-635 SQDLTK
+635 SQDLK
-641 VKDKVGFVDDRL
+641 MVRDKARFVDDRL

-660 NDMVNGPNAVNLQ
+660 NDLVNGPNAVNLQ

-678 AKSSRGIDLEVQV
+678 AKSSRGIDLKVQA
-691 LMQALAHRKH
+691 LMQALAHCKH
-701 LLRANQRNPEI
+701 LLRANQKNPEV
-712 YTHGQVLPT
+712 YTHGQILPT

-745 LKHEV
+745 LKHEM
-750 FRDLFPKDNFSVD
+750 FRNLFPKDNFSVE
-763 IQNRAMTIAHAYQRM
+763 IQNRAMTIAHAYQGM
-778 VKEARMMDDRLRQ
+778 VKDAGVMDDRLRQ
-791 RKPEDEQPTVKITT
+791 RKPEDQQPTAKITT

-810 LTIQRML
+810 LVIQRML
-817 DVERCGEIWRSDGL
+817 DVEQWDEIWRSDGI

-841 DGRSPEGLKAAIVTP
+841 DAKSLEGLKAVIVTP
-856 KGKRSIGFVCPE
+856 QGKQAIGFVCPD
-868 SIEHYRL
+868 SIAEYRL

-882 GLRIA
+882 SLRIA

-892 VLPPLK
+892 VLPPLR

-908 EARVYLEGAIGQ
+908 EARVYLEEAIDQ
-920 IPPEDRMAYASALWH
+920 IPKEERMAYASALWH

-942 VLKGFMSEVTQQLQS
+942 VLKGFMPEVTQQLQN

-998 VPAIAVLDENG
+998 VPAIAVLDEAG
-1009 VVKTLG
+1009 VAKTLG
-1015 AIDPR
+1015 SIDPR
-1020 TLRFPEGTIA
+1020 ALRFPEGTIA
-1030 RADIVAGE
+1030 RAEITAGE

-1051 QKNQGYSPSRS
+1051 QKNPGYSPSRW

-1068 LAVKTQGN
+1068 LSVKTQGHE
-1076 GEELGRIEAIGRRLN
+1076 EELGRIEAIGRRLN
-1091 DAYCDEVEEER
+1091 EAYCDEVGVAR
-1102 AAIGMPAWVQTP
+1102 AAIGMPAVTQTP
-1114 IDFRSDRVTLTAA
+1114 MEFRSDQVVLTAA
-1127 ELEEMRSVGLGIH
+1127 EVGEMRSV
-1140 RMDDRGNQK
+1140 NQK
-1149 EAVVEQVQE
+1149 IPPDKTIER